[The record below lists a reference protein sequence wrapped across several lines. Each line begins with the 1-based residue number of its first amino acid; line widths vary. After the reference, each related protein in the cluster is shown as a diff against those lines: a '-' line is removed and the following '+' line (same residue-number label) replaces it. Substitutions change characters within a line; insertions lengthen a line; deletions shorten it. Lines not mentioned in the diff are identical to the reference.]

1 MDLWW
6 IAGLAGLASGL
17 SGVVARRAP
26 LLAWVALTPL
36 GIALST
42 CGWRA
47 ALTGALTGACLHGE
61 AMISQPP
68 SLRPLGVGFG
78 AVGWALAAGLAGR
91 VLESLPATALA
102 LVLPAVAVL
111 APLPMRVAGAP
122 RWVHGALACTQ
133 EPWPVVI
140 RTGWFGGELT
150 VSGLLGATSAAA
162 CLLLPGPASAPLVAL
177 LALTIVGALLGL
189 ARRSLART
197 RRAIERLPRV
207 RVAAVVVNGAPPED
221 AQPDGLW
228 PSRSP
233 EYRDVAAALA
243 RYAPRVREA
252 AAAGA
257 ALVVLPEA
265 AVVTDGEGARR
276 FTEGARAWAAE
287 HRVTVVAPYV
297 DQSPRAACG
306 ITTSNIPCGGSSLR
320 PAWSGH
326 RAHGCSPPACG
337 SRRSSVSI
345 WTTPIWWPRCA
356 AQAGSSSLRPTTG
369 AEGSTRS
376 TIAARCGRRSSREGR
391 CFGRRATASARC
403 ATAPAE
409 CSHGPR
415 ASTGPRCW
423 WWTHRSG
430 DAHSPGVTRAGH
442 GRSSASAST
451 SGSSEVDRRER
462 GGTPGTW
469 LS

>member
-47 ALTGALTGACLHGE
+47 ALTGALTGACLHGA

-297 DQSPRAACG
+297 DLSVPTNTLCVAEPSGSVWHHDKQHPVRGLEPPPRVVG
-306 ITTSNIPCGGSSLR
+306 
-320 PAWSGH
+320 
-326 RAHGCSPPACG
+326 PPG
-337 SRRSSVSI
+337 SRMLATGLRLSTVLCVDLDYADLVAPMRSAGGLLVAPSNDWGDGFDALHDRSAV
-345 WTTPIWWPRCA
+345 WA
-356 AQAGSSSLRPTTG
+356 AVLTG
-369 AEGSTRS
+369 RTVLRS
-376 TIAARCGRRSSREGR
+376 TGHGFCSVRDGAGRVL
-391 CFGRRATASARC
+391 A
-403 ATAPAE
+403 
-409 CSHGPR
+409 R
-415 ASTGPRCW
+415 ASSFDGP
-423 WWTHRSG
+423 TVLVV
-430 DAHSPGVTRAGH
+430 DAPIG
-442 GRSSASAST
+442 
-451 SGSSEVDRRER
+451 
-462 GGTPGTW
+462 
-469 LS
+469 